1 MDTYPDS
8 RLTLV
13 LDAYAD
19 DPMASGDVVLLL
31 DDAVCMEVAGLADRW
46 DAVVRRKTAEV
57 LRDTAHAVVL
67 AIARPG
73 ADLLPQDR
81 RLWRELHDELA
92 GSRVQL
98 APLQALPAA

>member
-1 MDTYPDS
+1 MTTPDT
-8 RLTLV
+8 RLALV

-19 DPMASGDVVLLL
+19 DPMPSGDVVLLL
-31 DDAVCMEVAGLADRW
+31 DDAVCMEVGGLADHW
-46 DAVVRRKTAEV
+46 DELMRRRTAEV
-57 LRDTAHAVVL
+57 LRDTATKVVL

-81 RLWRELHDELA
+81 VLWRELQDELQDSPVA
-92 GSRVQL
+92 L

>member
-1 MDTYPDS
+1 MTTPDA

-19 DPMASGDVVLLL
+19 DPLPSGDAVLLL
-31 DDAVCMEVAGLADRW
+31 DDAVCMEVAGLADQW
-46 DAVVRRKTAEV
+46 DEVMRRNTAGI
-57 LRDTAHAVVL
+57 LRETAREVVL

-81 RLWRELHDELA
+81 VLWRELQEELRD
-92 GSRVQL
+92 SPVQL